1 MQSTTITTKG
11 QVTIPVAIRK
21 QFHLEPGKRVKFTIE
36 DEKIVLHPVPTK
48 VEDSFGLVSSTHSVS
63 LADMDEIIKTQAGK

>member
-21 QFHLEPGKRVKFTIE
+21 QFNLEPGERVRFSIE
-36 DEKIVLHPVPTK
+36 DEKIVLCPLPAK
-48 VEDSFGLVSSTHSVS
+48 VEDSFGLVSSTHSVT
-63 LADMDEIIKTQAGK
+63 LEEMDEIIRSQAGK